1 MVVYFDDF
9 FLWFGVLL
17 LDRLLGLSV
26 GFKEGFNALS
36 LSVFSAKVTVDPVT
50 EFLLRP
56 RLSRLLVW

>member
-17 LDRLLGLSV
+17 LDRLLGFSV
-26 GFKEGFNALS
+26 GFKEGFSVLF

-50 EFLLRP
+50 EFLLWP

>member
-1 MVVYFDDF
+1 MVVYFDDL

-17 LDRLLGLSV
+17 LDRLLGFSV
-26 GFKEGFNALS
+26 VFKEGFSVLL

-50 EFLLRP
+50 EFLLWP